1 MNKIIQRF
9 LLILIIGL
17 VLTLLSEL
25 RGDSK
30 GMANFWDNDEVVT
43 KAETAKVTETTP
55 AKGNF
60 WDFDEIVELVDTAT
74 TKADPAPVSE
84 DPDRQFFQSGVGMED
99 RTFEPEAEG
108 FVEPVLP
115 EAIVTPQSDDQFVER
130 NLSPDEQNFI
140 SMAESPRYSSE
151 LVTQTIGQGYADFTD
166 TREATRSAQAGLT
179 QLGYVPRGIDGGAG
193 AGTQAALRAFQEAE
207 GLPVTGTLDATT
219 YERIQDPKTKKFQPT
234 EDVPALK
241 TALGVGN
248 LEGLEAHFGPNEF
261 PMLTL
266 PFGIVTDSI
275 KYNGLSVPRDE
286 TSRRRFWISQGVAGN
301 DDLDPSLVSIED
313 ATKEGVRSK
322 DYSTTD
328 SWVTA
333 VIQAF
338 KDKATDNLPANVQVS
353 DLDTTAL
360 KTLTDLAWNAGPA
373 SIGYDSMTDVIEE
386 LQLPI
391 DQRNPVNIR
400 GILNTSPTQNGRIL
414 GGLMKRRAVEYNWSV
429 LAEDRVV
436 SWDTSFGVG
445 TYTFADG
452 STYEITRAAGGNTS
466 SGTVPS
472 L

>member
-1 MNKIIQRF
+1 M
-9 LLILIIGL
+9 
-17 VLTLLSEL
+17 
-25 RGDSK
+25 
-30 GMANFWDNDEVVT
+30 MANAQDNSAINAAFLSDEI
-43 KAETAKVTETTP
+43 AANASSAPETTDEAFLQTGVLP
-55 AKGNF
+55 ADGDTGNGLMSRL
-60 WDFDEIVELVDTAT
+60 I
-74 TKADPAPVSE
+74 
-84 DPDRQFFQSGVGMED
+84 
-99 RTFEPEAEG
+99 PEA
-108 FVEPVLP
+108 V
-115 EAIVTPQSDDQFVER
+115 ITPQSNDQFVER
-130 NLSPDEQNFI
+130 NLTPDQQNFI
-140 SMAESPRYSSE
+140 SMAEAPRYSSE
-151 LVTQTIGQGYADFTD
+151 LVTQTIGQGYADFTN

-207 GLPVTGTLDATT
+207 GLPVTGTLDTTT
-219 YERIQDPKTKKFQPT
+219 YERIQDPKAKRFQPT

-275 KYNGLSVPRDE
+275 NYNGLSVPIDE
-286 TSRRRFWISQGVAGN
+286 ASRRRFWTSQGVAGN
-301 DDLDPSLVSIED
+301 NDLDPSLVSIED

-322 DYSTTD
+322 DYPTTD

-338 KDKATDNLPANVQVS
+338 KDKAIDNLPANVQVS

-373 SIGYDSMTDVIEE
+373 SIGYNSMTDVIDE

-391 DQRNPVNIR
+391 DQRNPVNMR
-400 GILNTSPTQNGRIL
+400 GILNTSPTQNKRIL
-414 GGLMKRRAVEYNWSV
+414 GGLMKRRAIEYNWSV

-445 TYTFADG
+445 TYTYADG
-452 STYEITRAAGGNTS
+452 STYEIKRAAGGNTS